1 MSDGAVNTGRVFV
14 FGSANHDHVLLVE
27 EFPQAGETVL
37 SGSYS
42 LGLGGKGANQAV
54 AAARAGGHVAFVGAL
69 GSDQQGDDVL
79 ANFAAHGVD
88 TRATTRSAVEAT
100 GVAIVLVD
108 ARGSNEIIVAPGAN
122 TDLPAAAVDAA
133 LNGIAANDIVVV
145 QCEIAISRIEQII
158 RGAAR
163 RRATVI
169 LNLAPYVELDRDVLP
184 DADVLI
190 VNESEARALTRSTGP
205 AEELAT
211 AVATATGCACV
222 VTLGE
227 RGSLY
232 ASPDGRTTSVPA
244 VAVEEVVDT
253 TGAGDVY
260 VGTFAA
266 ALARRDTI
274 ALAMAAASAAAAL
287 SVSTPG
293 AQTLPERTAA
303 EAVA

>member
-1 MSDGAVNTGRVFV
+1 MSDGAVDPGRVFV

-27 EFPQAGETVL
+27 AFPQAGETVL

-54 AAARAGGHVAFVGAL
+54 AAARAGGQVAFVGAV

-79 ANFAAHGVD
+79 SNFAAHGID

-108 ARGSNEIIVAPGAN
+108 AHGSNEIIVAPGAN
-122 TDLPAAAVDAA
+122 ADLPAAAVDAA
-133 LNGIAANDIVVV
+133 LNDIAANDIVVV
-145 QCEIAISRIEQII
+145 QCEIAISRVEQII

-163 RRATVI
+163 RGAIVV
-169 LNLAPYVELDRDVLP
+169 LNLAPYVELDRAVFP
-184 DADVLI
+184 DADLLI
-190 VNESEARALTRSTGP
+190 VNESEARAVTRSARP
-205 AEELAT
+205 AEELA
-211 AVATATGCACV
+211 ADVASATGCACV

-227 RGSLY
+227 RGSVY
-232 ASPDGRTTSVPA
+232 ASPDGSTASAPA
-244 VAVEEVVDT
+244 VAVEAVVDT

-260 VGTFAA
+260 VGTLAA
-266 ALARRDTI
+266 AIARREHI

-293 AQTLPERTAA
+293 AQSQPDRTAA